1 MIHLLFVCFCVFAFF
16 SWLDI
21 RRVAKHDGVL
31 FPLCQLRRDIMR
43 FLYENVFENPGALSH
58 QEYQSVKRLLGVLNA
73 TISDYNKHKTV
84 MFNPR
89 EMAKHLGAYRRTSML
104 AMEAPDNSEIR
115 DLHRCFRR
123 LLVAAFMAYTP
134 LIRSGFAVRLI
145 VHAYRA
151 GKKAGAHRATAEY
164 VLDNASKVRSDARRY
179 GSLAGNAAAI

>member
-1 MIHLLFVCFCVFAFF
+1 MSTILMLCFIVYAVF
-16 SWLDI
+16 SLVQI
-21 RRVAKHDGVL
+21 KKIAKHDGVL

-73 TISDYNKHKTV
+73 TISDYDKHKTV

-89 EMAKHLGAYRRTSML
+89 EMAEHLEAYRRTSML
-104 AMEAPDNSEIR
+104 ATKVPDNSEIR
-115 DLHRCFRR
+115 ELHRCFRH

-134 LIRSGFAVRLI
+134 LIRSGLAVRLI

-151 GKKAGAHRATAEY
+151 GKKAGARRAMAEY
-164 VLDNASKVRSDARRY
+164 VLDNASKVRSDARHY
-179 GSLAGNAAAI
+179 GLPAGNAAAI